1 MRSRKSVAKRNDF
14 ESVLLR
20 WIIKFNIREERLV
33 ELLSVAEKIWPAQ
46 LEAKISE
53 SCTRILLN
61 FRLEERETKSPF
73 NHLAQVLVVCLAQKV
88 SKLGWREFIEWK
100 DVVWSLRETLL
111 VGRFDNSRDFFSFCW
126 SERVDFFPS
135 ACDVIRWN
143 PFFFFSNCSVNKSSK
158 KRCNFFFFS
167 FREEMHVRI

>member
-1 MRSRKSVAKRNDF
+1 MRSRKIVAKRNDF

-53 SCTRILLN
+53 SRARVFFLT
-61 FRLEERETKSPF
+61 LEKNLRVF

-100 DVVWSLRETLL
+100 YVVWSLKEILL
-111 VGRFDNSRDFFSFCW
+111 VDVSIIRVTSFRFAGAKGLIFFQA
-126 SERVDFFPS
+126 RVE
-135 ACDVIRWN
+135 IL
-143 PFFFFSNCSVNKSSK
+143 PFFFFFQIVPSTNLQKSDAI
-158 KRCNFFFFS
+158 FFS
-167 FREEMHVRI
+167 PLEKKCTFVYKWRRI

>member
-33 ELLSVAEKIWPAQ
+33 ELLSVAEKIWPTQ

-53 SCTRILLN
+53 SRARVFFLT
-61 FRLEERETKSPF
+61 LEKNLRVF
-73 NHLAQVLVVCLAQKV
+73 NYLAQVLVVCLAQKV
-88 SKLGWREFIEWK
+88 SKLGWREFIQWK
-100 DVVWSLRETLL
+100 DVAWSLRETLL
-111 VGRFDNSRDFFSFCW
+111 MGRFDDSRDSFCW
-126 SERVDFFPS
+126 SERIWFFFR
-135 ACDVIRWN
+135 ARVTWYVEIL
-143 PFFFFSNCSVNKSSK
+143 PFFFFFFKFFRQQIFK
-158 KRCNFFFFS
+158 KAMQFFFFS